1 MDYNKVVV
9 HQHSKHEYELSIG
22 GVRLGI
28 WERSR
33 LRQLIETIDNQ
44 INTGLCDKKK

>member
-22 GVRLGI
+22 GVKLGI
-28 WERSR
+28 WDRGG

-44 INTGLCDKKK
+44 INTGL

>member
-22 GVRLGI
+22 GVKLGI
-28 WERSR
+28 WERSE
-33 LRQLIETIDNQ
+33 LRELVETIDNK
-44 INTGLCDKKK
+44 INIGL